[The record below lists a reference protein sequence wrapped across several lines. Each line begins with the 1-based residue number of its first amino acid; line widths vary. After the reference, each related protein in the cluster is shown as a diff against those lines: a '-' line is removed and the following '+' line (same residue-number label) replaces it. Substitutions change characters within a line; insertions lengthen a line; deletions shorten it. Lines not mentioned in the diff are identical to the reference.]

1 MKKLLFFVFTI
12 FFVSQSIADEPL
24 KWFSFNEG
32 LNKAKAE
39 HKILLVDFY
48 TDWCGWC
55 KKMDAAT
62 YGNEEVRKL
71 LNDKF
76 VVAKLNP
83 EEQGSVNFNKQTVS
97 QGAFAQA
104 VQVTGFPTTGFFKND
119 SVFIGKVSGY
129 FEPKQFIELLHRV
142 LKAKEPAKEQ

>member
-62 YGNEEVRKL
+62 YSDNEVIKL
-71 LNDKF
+71 LNDNF

-83 EEQGSVNFNKQTVS
+83 EEQGSVSFNKQTFS

-142 LKAKEPAKEQ
+142 LKAKEPAKK